1 MNKRK
6 CQVVML
12 PTNKKSDLRIVRG
25 YDGNALC
32 YDPLMTPTQ
41 IYNNKNHTLSYHHL
55 YIISDEEMKEGDYV
69 YVACSEVNVYEIRQ
83 ITEYYNGQFLFDDKS
98 QIDMDY
104 CKKII
109 ATTNTSLKIN
119 HFNKGVFKNLEYLL
133 PQPSQEFIEAYVKSY
148 NEGNPITEV
157 IVEYEI
163 ICGRCYSNTDECWS
177 AKECSRNTDF
187 PDIVKLKVNS
197 DNTINIKLIKDKW
210 SKEEI
215 IEFGLKCVNLGMDL
229 NNNPNSFLNGLSGK
243 DYYYKWIE
251 ENL

>member
-1 MNKRK
+1 MNIKRK

-12 PTNKKSDLRIVRG
+12 ITNEEVNTSVINLDNDNELIHINQYIPKLKH
-25 YDGNALC
+25 GN
-32 YDPLMTPTQ
+32 Q
-41 IYNNKNHTLSYHHL
+41 HL
-55 YIISDEEMKEGDYV
+55 YITSDEEMKKGDYV
-69 YVACSEVNVYEIRQ
+69 YVACSEVNVYGIRQ

-109 ATTNTSLKIN
+109 ATTDTSLKIH

-133 PQPSQEFIEAYVKSY
+133 PHPSQEFIETYVKTY

-177 AKECSRNTDF
+177 AKECSRKTDF

-197 DNTINIKLIKDKW
+197 DKTINIKPIKDSW
-210 SKEEI
+210 SREEVKQLLNKFSIDCFKIAKESVIWGE
-215 IEFGLKCVNLGMDL
+215 
-229 NNNPNSFLNGLSGK
+229 
-243 DYYYKWIE
+243 DYPQIVSDKWIE
-251 ENL
+251 NNL

>member
-1 MNKRK
+1 M
-6 CQVVML
+6 
-12 PTNKKSDLRIVRG
+12 
-25 YDGNALC
+25 
-32 YDPLMTPTQ
+32 
-41 IYNNKNHTLSYHHL
+41 
-55 YIISDEEMKEGDYV
+55 
-69 YVACSEVNVYEIRQ
+69 
-83 ITEYYNGQFLFDDKS
+83 
-98 QIDMDY
+98 
-104 CKKII
+104 
-109 ATTNTSLKIN
+109 
-119 HFNKGVFKNLEYLL
+119 
-133 PQPSQEFIEAYVKSY
+133 SQEIIVNFD

-210 SKEEI
+210 SKEEV